1 MNGYGTSFTLYCAS
15 PLSRL
20 SEMITFG
27 NFASFRFD
35 MRRSKVAF
43 EIASR
48 ASFFVLRRFIVR
60 LLGFR
65 APSPAQSP
73 HPERPSPPFSV
84 LSFFRF
90 TPRELSSS
98 SISSRIVVSC
108 SQSKTQHNT
117 KQTKNN
123 VGMSEQK
130 HEDETRLQQKGTHLQ
145 FREML
150 LSIICTAVRK
160 HRGDEV
166 VAFIILHLRGAPP
179 SPGARAAVRRRH

>member
-1 MNGYGTSFTLYCAS
+1 MAGFESESESVRERENERERESGGQRGETARTSISAVERGPGQPGALRTFSYCSRDVNGYGTSFTLYCAS

-108 SQSKTQHNT
+108 S
-117 KQTKNN
+117 
-123 VGMSEQK
+123 
-130 HEDETRLQQKGTHLQ
+130 
-145 FREML
+145 
-150 LSIICTAVRK
+150 
-160 HRGDEV
+160 
-166 VAFIILHLRGAPP
+166 
-179 SPGARAAVRRRH
+179 